1 MSMNRI
7 KIKLEGG
14 MMPKKA
20 TPFDAAYDVYVPED
34 TDLKIGR
41 QCIDLKF
48 SMELPH
54 GMAAFIRSRSG
65 YSLKGIEATVVDLQ
79 GKESTERIDAD
90 VTTGLCDEKYRGT
103 VGVLVNFHYFDDFVK
118 RVYLKKGTRIAQM
131 QIVNVP
137 DMEIVEVDK
146 LDMTD
151 DRGGGFG
158 HTNSK

>member
-1 MSMNRI
+1 MEQI

-48 SMELPH
+48 RMELPH

-65 YSLKGIEATVVDLQ
+65 YSLEGIEATAVDLM
-79 GKESTERIDAD
+79 GEEYDVRIEAE
-90 VTTGLCDEKYRGT
+90 VMTGLINEKYRDS
-103 VGVLVNFHYFDDFVK
+103 VGVLLHYYYYDGMYK

-137 DMEIVEVDK
+137 DTEIVESDE

-158 HTNSK
+158 HTNK

>member
-1 MSMNRI
+1 MEQV

-48 SMELPH
+48 RMDLPH

-65 YSLKGIEATVVDLQ
+65 YSLKGIEATGVDANGEEYDVILN
-79 GKESTERIDAD
+79 AD
-90 VTTGLCDEKYRGT
+90 VMTGLVDEKYRGT
-103 VGVLVNFHYFDDFVK
+103 VGVLVKQHYYDDRIFE
-118 RVYLKKGTRIAQM
+118 RVYIKKGTRIAQM
-131 QIVNVP
+131 QIVSVP
-137 DMEIVEVDK
+137 ETEMVETDE

-158 HTNSK
+158 HTNKQ

>member
-1 MSMNRI
+1 
-7 KIKLEGG
+7 

>member
-1 MSMNRI
+1 MEQI

-20 TPFDAAYDVYVPED
+20 TSFDAAYDVYVPED

-48 SMELPH
+48 RMELTH

-79 GKESTERIDAD
+79 GKEHDVRIDAE
-90 VTTGLCDEKYRGT
+90 VMTGLIDEKYRNCL
-103 VGVLVNFHYFDDFVK
+103 GVLLNFHLYEGFYK
-118 RVYLKKGTRIAQM
+118 RIYLKKGTRIAQM
-131 QIVNVP
+131 QIVAVP
-137 DMEIVEVDK
+137 DTEMVQVDE

-158 HTNSK
+158 HTNKQ

>member
-1 MSMNRI
+1 MEQI

-14 MMPKKA
+14 IMPKKA

-48 SMELPH
+48 RMELPH

-79 GKESTERIDAD
+79 GKEHDVRIDAE
-90 VTTGLCDEKYRGT
+90 VMTGLVDEKYRDCLGA
-103 VGVLVNFHYFDDFVK
+103 LLNFHFYEGFYK

-131 QIVNVP
+131 QIVSVP
-137 DMEIVEVDK
+137 ETEMVEADE

-158 HTNSK
+158 HTNKQ